1 MLPLPV
7 LQVPGAAELV
17 IVLFIFLIGLV
28 LLVGASHWVY
38 SDAKKRGNDNALIWG
53 LGTAFGFFLGLFPGL
68 LVVGIYFVTRD

>member
-28 LLVGASHWVY
+28 LLVGASYWVY

-68 LVVGIYFVTRD
+68 LVVGIYFVTRA

>member
-28 LLVGASHWVY
+28 LLVGASYWVY

>member
-7 LQVPGAAELV
+7 LQVPGAVELI
-17 IVLFIFLIGLV
+17 IVFVIFLIGLAI
-28 LLVGASHWVY
+28 LIGASYWVY

-68 LVVGIYFVTRD
+68 LVVGIYFVTRN